1 MDIWYYILTPFTWL
15 LQLFYNITGSYGFAL
30 IFFAVVVK
38 LILFPFSL
46 KGKKS
51 MIQMNMLSGKMQ
63 QIQKKYANDKE
74 RQNLEIQK
82 LYEKEKVNP
91 MGGCLWSFLPI
102 LVLFPLYAIIR
113 QPLKYMMGLNGE
125 QISAVADALNW
136 ATISIEN
143 GWVKNVA
150 EGAVNAFSNTGYNQL
165 FLASLIN
172 PENLSAAQAA
182 VGEGAA
188 KMFAMNFQFL
198 GLDLSQVP
206 NAKFWVNGISW
217 GSIGLFLIPV
227 ISAVTGLLFSIISM
241 RTNQMNS
248 QSQNAQQNS
257 TNRMMMIM
265 SPLMSLWIGFI
276 MPAGLGVYWVV
287 NNLLSLLQEF
297 VAGKILKKDYEA
309 AAAARAEQER
319 PEEEEEEKRRREAAE
334 RKAQALAEVKTNK
347 GKKKAA
353 AVEKKKSDASVI
365 EVSRVGIRS
374 YARGRAYDPYRYS
387 PDGPTLYKDPGAPI
401 DENAVEAALEKKSD
415 KLQEATLEAAA
426 DEMIAEELVEEKTPE
441 APDENPVSESA
452 VEENGTDSEDP
463 WAKLDEEIEEIQKPE
478 GRE

>member
-309 AAAARAEQER
+309 AARAEQER
-319 PEEEEEEKRRREAAE
+319 LEKEEEKKRRREAAE